1 MAPTHAPSGG
11 EAANA
16 AKVRFRALPGGTKI
30 VKVATALGM
39 SIPPPIPVRAR
50 ATMNEV
56 LVGLKDGPL
65 LDFAQ
70 FYVILANR
78 CMMREPFRITSD
90 NPVEDFQIYMQS
102 IFCYRMA
109 SHTCVCEIVRTS
121 TGACI
126 SLMVAKYQD
135 ISRTRFYAWRQP
147 GSEKGP
153 TRQTSHLWTK

>member
-56 LVGLKDGPL
+56 
-65 LDFAQ
+65 
-70 FYVILANR
+70 
-78 CMMREPFRITSD
+78 
-90 NPVEDFQIYMQS
+90 
-102 IFCYRMA
+102 
-109 SHTCVCEIVRTS
+109 
-121 TGACI
+121 
-126 SLMVAKYQD
+126 
-135 ISRTRFYAWRQP
+135 
-147 GSEKGP
+147 
-153 TRQTSHLWTK
+153 